1 MNIGRAILI
10 ATFLGL
16 FSTGIVAADVQSG
29 VAQAPDRA
37 EAMNRMGILY
47 ATGTAGV
54 PRDYVA
60 ALAWYQRA
68 AENGSAQA
76 MNNIATIYFHG
87 LGVPQSYEESVKWLR
102 LAVKQGD
109 AAAQNKLGSL
119 YDEGLGVPKSAQ
131 DSFEL
136 FSLAAA
142 QGYAPGMAN
151 LGRAYASGRGVK
163 RDEIRGYALI
173 SAAIQLGVPRGER
186 DAALYELGALSQR
199 LDSKQIERAETDAR
213 ALLATRSKDLSARQ
227 VDAGDGYR
235 L

>member
-1 MNIGRAILI
+1 MNAARTILF

-16 FSTGIVAADVQSG
+16 VSTGLLAADVQPG
-29 VAQAPDRA
+29 VAQALDRA

-47 ATGTAGV
+47 ATGTGV
-54 PRDYVA
+54 PQDYVA

-68 AENGSAQA
+68 AENGSAKA
-76 MNNIATIYFHG
+76 MNNIATIHFHG

-109 AAAQNKLGSL
+109 AVAQNRLGSL

-131 DSFEL
+131 DAFDL
-136 FSLAAA
+136 FSLSAA

-151 LGRAYASGRGVK
+151 LGRAYAGGRGVK
-163 RDEIRGYALI
+163 RDEIHGYALI

-227 VDAGDGYR
+227 VDARDAYS

>member
-1 MNIGRAILI
+1 MNMGRAILI
-10 ATFLGL
+10 ATLLGL
-16 FSTGIVAADVQSG
+16 FSTGIVAADVQPG
-29 VAQAPDRA
+29 VAQALDRA

-47 ATGTAGV
+47 STGAGV

-60 ALAWYQRA
+60 ALAWYRRA

-76 MNNIATIYFHG
+76 MNNIATVYFHG

-151 LGRAYASGRGVK
+151 LGRAYAGGRGVK

-173 SAAIQLGVPRGER
+173 SAAIQLGVSRGER

-213 ALLATRSKDLSARQ
+213 ALLETRSKDLSARQ
-227 VDAGDGYR
+227 VDAGDAYR

>member
-10 ATFLGL
+10 ATLLGL
-16 FSTGIVAADVQSG
+16 VSTGVWAADVQAG
-29 VAQAPDRA
+29 VAQASDRA

-47 ATGTAGV
+47 ATGTSV
-54 PRDYVA
+54 PQDYVA

-68 AENGSAQA
+68 AENGSAKA

-87 LGVPQSYEESVKWLR
+87 LGVPRSYEESVKWLR

-109 AAAQNKLGSL
+109 AVAQNELGAL
-119 YDEGLGVPKSAQ
+119 YDEGLGVPQSVQ
-131 DSFEL
+131 ESFEL

-151 LGRAYASGRGVK
+151 LGRAYAGGRGVK

-173 SAAIQLGVPRGER
+173 SAAIQLGVSRGER

-199 LDSKQIERAETDAR
+199 LDAKQIERAETDAR
-213 ALLATRSKDLSARQ
+213 ALLETRSKDLSASQ
-227 VDAGDGYR
+227 VDAGDVLR